1 MSVVKIEDAFTEAA
15 ARGDVKTLTALLE
28 QGANV
33 NETDKEGY
41 SALQVAAKKRRLEAK
56 EGYSALQVAAKK
68 RRLEAVE
75 YLLQSGADV
84 NQRDSDGFSALHE
97 AAFNGDADI
106 VRVLLKAGA
115 NKTFVTSEGTTALAI
130 AVRHGHGVVT
140 HLLADGHS
148 LFVMAHEDDG
158 GGDGDRR
165 VPLRWYLHIAYYGT
179 GLVGWQRQLETSS
192 SGLGSVQELVEDAV
206 TEAFAATERINVTSA
221 SRTDAGTHALYQFAT
236 IKVPTTAAVSS
247 FDELQRE
254 LNERLPE
261 SVRILKVASVPS
273 SSVRIL
279 KVASVP
285 SSVRPSR
292 FRSKYKKYV
301 YYIQQGHRPD
311 LELGK
316 YSWFLGRRLDIGR
329 LREALQHMVRRI
341 IGTVRPIAEGTYPAS
356 RMLAV
361 LNGELEP
368 GPSAPTKGLWLHRTW
383 LTQEDWDNDETKHE

>member
-33 NETDKEGY
+33 NETD
-41 SALQVAAKKRRLEAK
+41 K

-206 TEAFAATERINVTSA
+206 TKAFAATERINVTSA

-273 SSVRIL
+273 S
-279 KVASVP
+279 
-285 SSVRPSR
+285 VRPSR
-292 FRSKYKKYV
+292 FRSKYKKYI